1 MARIEGIDPDQADD
15 RTKAVFAAQTQ
26 RWGAPLGPHLVYA
39 RRPSIYRG
47 ARAVWGGLDESG
59 LLSPAMH
66 AIVNRRVASLVGCVF

>member
-15 RTKAVFAAQTQ
+15 RTRAVFAAQTK
-26 RWGAPLGPHLVYA
+26 RWGRPLAPHLVHA

-47 ARAVWGGLDESG
+47 ARTMWGGLDESG

-66 AIVNRRVASLVGCVF
+66 AIVNRRVALLVGCVF

>member
-15 RTKAVFAAQTQ
+15 RTRAVFAAQTK
-26 RWGAPLGPHLVYA
+26 RWGRPLAPHLVHA

-47 ARAVWGGLDESG
+47 ARTMWGGLDESG

-66 AIVNRRVASLVGCVF
+66 AIVNRRVASLIGCVF